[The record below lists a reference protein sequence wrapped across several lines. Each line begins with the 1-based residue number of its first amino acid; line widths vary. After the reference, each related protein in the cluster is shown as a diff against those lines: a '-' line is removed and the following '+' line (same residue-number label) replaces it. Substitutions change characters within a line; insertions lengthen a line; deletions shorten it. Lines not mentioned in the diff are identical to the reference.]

1 MLQNRRQIKIGL
13 TGGIGAGKTFVAEV
27 FPKLGIPVFNA
38 DIEAKK
44 CMQSNVGLIKKIK
57 EAFGD
62 DIYVGEVLQKEKLA
76 SIIFNDSNKLQLINE
91 LVHPVVKNDFEN
103 WCANQKSEIVIK
115 EAAILFESSSHV
127 GLDKVICVS
136 ADETTRVKRVQQRDN
151 TTVDQIKSRINKQMH
166 QDEKEEL
173 SDFVIVNDGKQLI
186 LPQVL
191 EILSQIN

>member
-1 MLQNRRQIKIGL
+1 MLQTRKLKIGI
-13 TGGIGAGKTFVAEV
+13 TGGIGVGKTFVADI
-27 FPKLGIPVFNA
+27 FLKLGFPVFNA
-38 DIEAKK
+38 DVEAKK
-44 CMQSNVGLIKKIK
+44 FIQSDVGLIKKIK

-62 DIYVGEVLQKEKLA
+62 NIYVAEVLQKEKLA
-76 SIIFNDSNKLQLINE
+76 SIIFNDSNKLQMINE
-91 LVHPVVKNDFEN
+91 LVHPVVKNAFEN

-115 EAAILFESSSHV
+115 ETAILFESSSHV

-136 ADETTRVKRVQQRDN
+136 ADETKRVKRVQQRDN
-151 TTVDQIKSRINKQMH
+151 TTVNQIKSRINKQMH

-191 EILSQIN
+191 EILSQIS

>member
-13 TGGIGAGKTFVAEV
+13 TGGIGVGKTFIADI
-27 FPKLGIPVFNA
+27 FLKLRVPVFNA

-44 CMQSNVGLIKKIK
+44 CMQSNVGLIKRIK

-62 DIYVGEVLQKEKLA
+62 DVYLGEVLQKEKLA

-91 LVHPVVKNDFEN
+91 LVHPVVKHDFEN
-103 WCANQKSEIVIK
+103 WCVNQKSEIVIK
-115 EAAILFESSSHV
+115 EAAIFFESSSHV

-136 ADETTRVKRVQQRDN
+136 ADETTRVTRVQQRDN
-151 TTVDQIKSRINKQMH
+151 TTVDQIKSIINKQMH

-186 LPQVL
+186 LTQVL

>member
-1 MLQNRRQIKIGL
+1 MQRSVVLNIVGL
-13 TGGIGAGKTFVAEV
+13 TGRHIG
-27 FPKLGIPVFNA
+27 
-38 DIEAKK
+38 
-44 CMQSNVGLIKKIK
+44 
-57 EAFGD
+57 
-62 DIYVGEVLQKEKLA
+62 
-76 SIIFNDSNKLQLINE
+76 
-91 LVHPVVKNDFEN
+91 EN
-103 WCANQKSEIVIK
+103 TPNIAAYMAAKSEIVIK
-115 EAAILFESSSHV
+115 EAAILFESRSHV

-151 TTVDQIKSRINKQMH
+151 TTVDQIKSRISKQMH